1 MATVNKPI
9 VSFGKLVAGMD
20 HPNLLDVQLRAF
32 ETLLQT
38 DAAAREREDVGL
50 ERVFNEIFPISD
62 VNGNFSLEYVR
73 YALGEPKYDMEE
85 CMERDMTYAAPLK
98 ATLRLVVWEDIGD
111 ERRPKDIIEKEVY
124 LGDLPVLTPLGTFII
139 NGAERVIVSQLH
151 RSPGVVFEET
161 THPNGSKLF
170 SARIIPFRGSWV
182 EFTIDIHDVVAV
194 HIDKKKKFPATALL
208 RTVGYSRDADILSV
222 FFNRDTVAL
231 ASLAGEGT
239 REGRRGEVFHG
250 FLAADVPDPAVL
262 GPEGPRLYRDVVV
275 PGTGEVF
282 ERGSRLTP
290 AAYRA
295 LTEGGVYSLPVIAS
309 ALLARAGDEVNAEV
323 IGRLQRAGIESVQ
336 LFRTQGQTGTSLRAT
351 LAKDPTRGTLDSLFA
366 IHNLV
371 RPGTAPAPDVW
382 TEDEYFEG
390 GDTIMH
396 VADFLRAWSERDSAP
411 SDPSSR
417 EAQRSAEERMLR
429 YAQERGIRYVWEN
442 FREERAE
449 KTARPSRVLVYELNR
464 VVQVYSQVWRLLFQP
479 RATLVV
485 SGDLADGGSATAR
498 SDYSEYLEETLN
510 KRYDLGRVG
519 RYKINQRLSD
529 AFRSLDFAVPPAGM
543 TALTAQDVLAIL
555 YNLVELHEGRGYTD
569 DIDHLGN
576 RRVRSVGELI
586 ANQFSVGLSR
596 MARLVRERM
605 SIVSDPD
612 KINIDDL
619 VNARTVSAV
628 IQQFF
633 GSSQLS
639 QFMDQTNPL
648 AEMTHKRRLSAL
660 GPGGLTRERA
670 GFEVRDVH
678 YSHYGRMCPI
688 ETPEGPNIGLINSLT
703 TYSRINDLGFIE
715 TPYRKVVRAVVQY
728 PATVKL
734 DDAVRLVLGERSKVF
749 AKKGEEVDAARGR
762 EVFRAMIVGAELAE
776 DVLDWTPLFPRM
788 LAGEIP
794 QPEWDAAFVTL
805 TVLARRGE
813 RVTEELADR
822 IAAQPVNLVRVV
834 SRRAGA
840 AARGVA
846 PEAIR
851 NPASLPVRVFAPKS
865 AAVLAV
871 PGTVLTPEVVDA
883 IHARQMEGLAPA
895 DFGDTP
901 DEVALDFVTGVA
913 ALSPE
918 GDVGRI
924 PVGTKAPVIHVTPV
938 VTRITAWLSANEE
951 ENARIAQ
958 ANAPLGPDFTFTNE
972 FILCRERGD
981 FPLLRPDEID
991 FMDVAPDQ
999 LVSIAAALIPFLEHD
1014 DANRALMGS
1023 NMQRQAVPLLF
1034 PDAPLVGTGLEH
1046 VIAVDSGAVVVARR
1060 GGVVKEVTADHIV
1073 VDAGGEGLTGDE
1085 PLRRLAQF
1093 DRYRMKKYWRT
1104 NQDTALNQRPLVF
1117 PGQQVKKGDVLA
1129 DGASTDGG
1137 ELALG
1142 RNLLVAFMPWYGNN
1156 FEDAIILSDRLVRDD
1171 VYTSIHI
1178 QELELQVRDTK
1189 RGMEEITREIPNV
1202 AEESLV
1208 DLDERG
1214 VVRIG
1219 ARVKAGDILVGKIT
1233 PKGET
1238 ELSPEEKLLTAIF
1251 GEKAKDVKDSSL
1263 KVPPGVEG
1271 TVIDVK
1277 IFSRRIDD
1285 PILEKERGQKIGEL
1299 RTFER
1304 NEIQRIGEAR
1314 DEEVKELI
1322 RGKEAALFL
1331 KKGTVEPY
1339 FNEGTV
1345 LSDEVVDALDLGEV
1359 DLTTL
1364 KVTDRATNEQLRR
1377 LIDESKRRIERVRQK
1392 TENQID
1398 KVFQPDEL
1406 PPGVVQLVKVYLA
1419 EKRKISVGDKMA
1431 GRHGN
1436 KGIIARIVP
1445 AEDMPVMPDGTP
1457 VDVCLNP
1464 LGVPSR
1470 MNVGQILETHLGWA
1484 SRVLGFESKTPVFQG
1499 ASEDEIGV
1507 LIRLAGVVWAG
1518 RALGVTAQP
1527 PTFTV
1532 DDVRAIAHAAHALEE
1547 GSEPEPRPEI
1557 GIGRPVDRLLVGD
1570 RVPAEVREKL
1580 APLPAYL
1587 VAAAR
1592 EVAAMK
1598 EADFE
1603 TLYPA
1608 AAALAAA
1615 GGKPK
1620 AGDTLVNAALE
1631 EHMAAAGLT
1640 PGGKVWMRDGRSGNT
1655 FESPVTIG
1663 AIYMLKL
1670 SHLVDDKIHARS
1682 IGPYSLVTQQPLA
1695 GKAQFGGQRFGEM
1708 EVWALEAYGAA
1719 HTLQEI
1725 LTVKSDDVNGRS
1737 RVYEAIVKGENL
1749 PEPGLPESFNV
1760 LVKELQAL
1768 GISVTLGS

>member
-1 MATVNKPI
+1 MATLDKSI
-9 VSFGKLVAGMD
+9 VTFGKLTSGMD
-20 HPNLLDVQLRAF
+20 LPNLLDVQLRAF

-62 VNGNFSLEYVR
+62 VNGNFELQFVR
-73 YALGEPKYDMEE
+73 YTLGEPKYDMEE

-98 ATLRLVVWEDIGD
+98 ATLRLVVWEELED

-151 RSPGVVFEET
+151 RSPGVVFEEN

-182 EFTIDIHDVVAV
+182 EFTIDIHDVIAV

-208 RTVGYSRDADILSV
+208 RAVGYSRNADVLDL
-222 FFNRDTVAL
+222 FFERETTDL
-231 ASLAGEGT
+231 ASFEAATT
-239 REGRRGEVFHG
+239 REGRRSESFQG
-250 FLAADVPDPAVL
+250 FLAQDVPDPALL
-262 GPEGPRLYRDVVV
+262 GPNGPRLFRDVVL
-275 PGTGEVF
+275 PETGEVF
-282 ERGSRLTP
+282 DKGTHLSEESY
-290 AAYRA
+290 AALRA
-295 LTEGGVYSLPVIAS
+295 GGVSLLPLAPS
-309 ALLARAGDEVNAEV
+309 ALLARAGDELTPEL
-323 IGRLQRAGIESVQ
+323 IGRLQRATVEQVEV
-336 LFRTQGQTGTSLRAT
+336 FRAGTQAGTTLRAT
-351 LAKDPTRGTLDSLFA
+351 LGKDPTRGTLEALFA

-371 RPGTAPAPDVW
+371 RPGTAPAPDAW
-382 TEDEYFEG
+382 TEDEFFE
-390 GDTIMH
+390 DASLMH
-396 VADFLRAWSERDSAP
+396 IGDFLRDFAERDGTT
-411 SDPSSR
+411 SDAGR
-417 EAQRSAEERMLR
+417 EQRSPEERMHR
-429 YAQERGIRYVWEN
+429 YAQERGIRYVWES
-442 FREERAE
+442 FRDDRAE
-449 KTARPSRVLVYELNR
+449 KTARATRVLVYDIGR
-464 VVQVYSQVWRLLFQP
+464 VVQVYQAVWRLLFQP
-479 RATLVV
+479 RQSLVV
-485 SGDLADGGSATAR
+485 ASGIGPDGRATAR
-498 SDYSEYLEETLN
+498 SDYSEYTEETLN

-519 RYKINQRLSD
+519 RYKINQRLASS
-529 AFRSLDFAVPPAGM
+529 FETMGFTVPPAGM

-555 YNLVELHEGRGYTD
+555 SYLVELNDGRGFTD

-596 MARLVRERM
+596 MGRLVRERM
-605 SIVSDPD
+605 SIVSDAD

-648 AEMTHKRRLSAL
+648 AELTHKRRLSAL

-715 TPYRKVVRAVVQY
+715 TPYRKVIRAVPRY
-728 PATVKL
+728 PSSAKL
-734 DDAVRLVLGERSKVF
+734 AESVRLVLGERAKIF
-749 AKKGEEVDAARGR
+749 AKKGEEIDADRGR
-762 EVFRAMIVGAELAE
+762 DLFRQMIVGAELAE
-776 DVLDWTPLFPRM
+776 DVRDWSVAFERL
-788 LAGEIP
+788 LAGEVLQSDFETMAEGLP
-794 QPEWDAAFVTL
+794 
-805 TVLARRGE
+805 VLARRGD
-813 RVTEELADR
+813 RITEELARR
-822 IAAQPVNLVRVV
+822 ISDQPVNFVRVV

-851 NPASLPVRVFAPKS
+851 NPLSLPVRVFQPKTS
-865 AAVLAV
+865 AVLAV
-871 PGTVLTPEVVDA
+871 PGTVLTAEVA
-883 IHARQMEGLAPA
+883 ERLYTQQMQGLTPA
-895 DFGDTP
+895 DLLPEDVP
-901 DEVALDFVTGVA
+901 ERVALDFNIAVP
-913 ALSPE
+913 ALPAES
-918 GDVGRI
+918 DVGRFAFGT
-924 PVGTKAPVIHVTPV
+924 PVEVAAVSPV
-938 VTRITAWLSANEE
+938 VTKITAWLSANEE
-951 ENARIAQ
+951 ESARIAQ
-958 ANAPLGPDFTFTNE
+958 ANAPLSPEGGFQNE
-972 FILCRERGD
+972 FVLCRERGD

-999 LVSIAAALIPFLEHD
+999 LVSVAAALIPFLEHD

-1034 PDAPLVGTGLEH
+1034 PDAPLVGTGLES
-1046 VIAVDSGAVVVARR
+1046 VVARDSGSVVVARR
-1060 GGVVKEVTADHIV
+1060 AGVVKEVTADHVLI
-1073 VDAGGEGLTGDE
+1073 DTGAGSNVASDE
-1085 PLRRLAQF
+1085 PLGRLAQF

-1104 NQDTALNQRPLVF
+1104 NQDTAINQRPLIRR
-1117 PGQQVKKGDVLA
+1117 GQQIARGDILA
-1129 DGASTDGG
+1129 DGASTDHG

-1142 RNLLVAFMPWYGNN
+1142 QNLLVAFMPWYGNN
-1156 FEDAIILSDRLVRDD
+1156 FEDAIVLSERLVKDD

-1202 AEESLV
+1202 AEESLT

-1214 VVRIG
+1214 IVRIG

-1285 PILEKERGQKIGEL
+1285 PLLEKEHGLRIGEL
-1299 RTFER
+1299 RATER
-1304 NEIQRIGEAR
+1304 SEIGRIGEAR
-1314 DEEVKELI
+1314 DEELRELI
-1322 RGKEAALFL
+1322 RGKQVALFL
-1331 KKGTVEPY
+1331 KRGTVEP
-1339 FNEGTV
+1339 FLADGTE
-1345 LSDEVVDALDLGEV
+1345 LTDEVVDGLNLGDV

-1364 KVTDRATNEQLRR
+1364 KVTDRPTNERLR
-1377 LIDESKRRIERVRQK
+1377 LVIDESKRRIERVRQRI
-1392 TENQID
+1392 EDQID

-1436 KGIIARIVP
+1436 KGIIARIV
-1445 AEDMPVMPDGTP
+1445 AEEDMPFLPDGTP

-1484 SRVLGFESKTPVFQG
+1484 ARTLGFEAKTPVFQG
-1499 ASEDEIGV
+1499 ASEDEIGL
-1507 LIRLAGVVWAG
+1507 LIRLAGAQWAKQ
-1518 RALGVTAQP
+1518 ALGITAEP
-1527 PTFTV
+1527 PTFDA
-1532 DDVRAIAHAAHALEE
+1532 DDARRFASALLAVSDAAGA
-1547 GSEPEPRPEI
+1547 PEPRPEQ
-1557 GIGRPVDRLLVGD
+1557 GIGRSVDRILGA
-1570 RVPAEVREKL
+1570 PGTPQEAEDKLRALRE
-1580 APLPAYL
+1580 YL
-1587 VAAAR
+1587 IAAAR
-1592 EVAAMK
+1592 ELA
-1598 EADFE
+1598 ERNE
-1603 TLYPA
+1603 GTLDEQFPA
-1608 AAALAAA
+1608 AAALSASRN
-1615 GGKPK
+1615 GEG
-1620 AGDTLVNAALE
+1620 LSAALD
-1631 EHMAAAGLT
+1631 EHMLRAGLT
-1640 PGGKVWMRDGRSGNT
+1640 PGGKVRLRDGRSGQE
-1655 FESPVTIG
+1655 FKSPVTVG